1 MKLHAVAI
9 ASLLAVAATAG
20 AVTFD
25 VKNEA
30 ASTPGGQRFD
40 RNYGADYA
48 RQVLSDASTFTWSV
62 FNQLNPAD
70 RRPADGDTVLLAV
83 RDTGGIASTSGSTI
97 ELSARYDQVT
107 GVLYHEVAHVWQWG
121 LQDYGAHPGIFEGI
135 ADYVRLKAGYV
146 PGHWVKPGQGDRW
159 DQGYDVTARFLDYCD
174 SLRPGFVAQLNAKLK
189 DGYNE
194 DYFVQI
200 LGKNVQQLWQ
210 DYKNKYRSG

>member
-83 RDTGGIASTSGSTI
+83 RDTGGIASTRGSTI
-97 ELSARYDQVT
+97 ELSARYVDGIT
-107 GVLYHEVAHVWQWG
+107 G
-121 LQDYGAHPGIFEGI
+121 
-135 ADYVRLKAGYV
+135 R
-146 PGHWVKPGQGDRW
+146 R
-159 DQGYDVTARFLDYCD
+159 
-174 SLRPGFVAQLNAKLK
+174 
-189 DGYNE
+189 
-194 DYFVQI
+194 
-200 LGKNVQQLWQ
+200 
-210 DYKNKYRSG
+210 